1 MLSASRKYKLFLT
14 IAEQSAAQQEE
25 QRLTEAILA
34 NVSTIVCFGLGSPFD
49 ERLLLGRYEPWLE
62 KGNLLNQPAYNF
74 YLRVKAEEPMEPVSG
89 ETIVLP
95 TEDGSEQRADEVIT
109 ASRENYAVEW
119 KSYMPSRAKDASKQ
133 PDVKVANSREGA
145 EKSVDFQARA
155 LDA

>member
-1 MLSASRKYKLFLT
+1 
-14 IAEQSAAQQEE
+14 
-25 QRLTEAILA
+25 
-34 NVSTIVCFGLGSPFD
+34 LGSPFD

>member
-1 MLSASRKYKLFLT
+1 MKDFRGLEPAGFTCLGNFFGHYFVAEKDNLEYWHTGKLYRFEDKDVIIRFIRLL
-14 IAEQSAAQQEE
+14 EE
-25 QRLTEAILA
+25 Q
-34 NVSTIVCFGLGSPFD
+34 N
-49 ERLLLGRYEPWLE
+49 ERDDADVAVG
-62 KGNLLNQPAYNF
+62 PAYNF